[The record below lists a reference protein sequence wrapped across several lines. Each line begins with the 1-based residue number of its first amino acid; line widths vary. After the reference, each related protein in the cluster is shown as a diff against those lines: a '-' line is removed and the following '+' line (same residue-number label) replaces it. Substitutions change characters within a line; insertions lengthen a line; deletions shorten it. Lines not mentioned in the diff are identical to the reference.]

1 MENDIEKISIN
12 SYLVFKIGNE
22 EFAANAGKVQRI
34 LEMQEITSVPQAPVY
49 MKGVINLMGRVL
61 PVVDARLKL
70 GMEQKEA
77 DTNTC
82 IIVLEINKE
91 SEVVETGLVVD
102 NVQSVIEI
110 QKEEIKDPPSIG
122 MNINS
127 DYIQG
132 MVEQNNKFIMLLNVD
147 KVLSSG
153 EIIKLQSSIDAQKKK
168 KTRKSEAEIE

>member
-1 MENDIEKISIN
+1 MEKDNQALTIN

-34 LEMQEITSVPQAPVY
+34 LEMQEITIVPQSPVY

-70 GMEQKEA
+70 GLEDKQA
-77 DTNTC
+77 DSNTC
-82 IIVLEINKE
+82 IIVLEIQKE
-91 SEVVETGLVVD
+91 GEVVETGLIVD

-127 DYIQG
+127 DFILG
-132 MVEQNNKFIMLLNVD
+132 MVEQDSKFIMVLNVD
-147 KVLSSG
+147 KVLSTG
-153 EIIKLQSSIDAQKKK
+153 EIINLQQTINN
-168 KTRKSEAEIE
+168 AEKELEESDTKA

>member
-1 MENDIEKISIN
+1 MENENQTNLIN

-34 LEMQEITSVPQAPVY
+34 LEMQEITIVPQSPPY

-61 PVVDARLKL
+61 PVIDARLKL
-70 GMEQKEA
+70 GMQEKDA
-77 DTNTC
+77 DSNTC
-82 IIVLEINKE
+82 IIVLEISKE
-91 SEVVETGLVVD
+91 NEVVETGLVVD

-110 QKEEIKDPPSIG
+110 EKDEIKDPPSLG

-127 DYIQG
+127 DYILG
-132 MVEQNNKFIMLLNVD
+132 MVEQDHKFIMVLNVD

-153 EIIKLQSSIDAQKKK
+153 EIINLQSSISKIEKQME
-168 KTRKSEAEIE
+168 TSEE